1 MMMMMMMKGDNN
13 HRNREQLARGR
24 RERGG
29 RLVDH
34 LGKGSS
40 SEDGGDNDDGFGD
53 CTRR

>member
-1 MMMMMMMKGDNN
+1 MKGDNN

-40 SEDGGDNDDGFGD
+40 SEDDIGGDSDDGEADFT
-53 CTRR
+53 TR